1 MHELEN
7 RPCKRI
13 QPQRTIYFK
22 ILFIQNVQNN
32 QIYRDEKSVRVYL
45 GGCLPGERDRRGWGV
60 TPKEKEFL
68 SRIMKMFQNWLWWW
82 MHNSVNSKSHFIV
95 HFKWVNCMVLTMV
108 CHDHLFLL
116 NPIMSGF
123 QPSFLPF
130 LLPLLQPCW
139 PPCVSWIYQTHSL
152 LRDFALT
159 LLW

>member
-82 MHNSVNSKSHFIV
+82 MHNSEYTKASELYTLNGWTACYINYISVNLFFKNRLKWGRKAGPQVEGCKS
-95 HFKWVNCMVLTMV
+95 
-108 CHDHLFLL
+108 
-116 NPIMSGF
+116 SA
-123 QPSFLPF
+123 
-130 LLPLLQPCW
+130 PL
-139 PPCVSWIYQTHSL
+139 
-152 LRDFALT
+152 
-159 LLW
+159 